1 MIERG
6 KYNELDVYR
15 VVDFGVYLS
24 DGEDEVLMP
33 RKYVPEATEAGDTL
47 RVFVYT
53 DSEDRPIAT
62 TLTPK
67 AVVGDIKLMT
77 VVDTNAMGA
86 FLDWG
91 LEKDLLVPFR
101 EQKELMKK
109 GQSYVVKV
117 LYDRVSG
124 RVIASN
130 RYGAFTKHCVDQL
143 KSGEE
148 VDIIVCNQTD
158 IGYVCLVNEEY
169 LGMIYKN
176 EIFTPVKTGDK
187 LKAYVNRIRTDH
199 KIDIVI
205 RKPGFSGV
213 EAQKDIV
220 LEKLKAAGG
229 HLPYDSKTEPEII
242 KREFNMSKKVFK
254 QNIGMLYK
262 KRLITIDDDGITL
275 VKK

>member
-1 MIERG
+1 MIETG

-24 DGEDEVLMP
+24 DGEDEILLP

-62 TLTPK
+62 TLKPK

-77 VVDTNAMGA
+77 VVDTNAIGA

-101 EQKELMKK
+101 EQKQLMQK
-109 GQSYVVKV
+109 GHSYVVKV
-117 LYDRVSG
+117 LFDRVSK

-130 RYGAFTKHCVDQL
+130 RYASFTKHCVDQL
-143 KSGEE
+143 KPGEE

-158 IGYVCLVNEEY
+158 IGYVCIVNGEY

-176 EIFTPVKTGDK
+176 EIFTPVKTGDE

-199 KIDIVI
+199 KIDVVL

-213 EAQKDIV
+213 EAQKEVVI
-220 LEKLKAAGG
+220 EKLKAAGG
-229 HLPYDSKTEPEII
+229 HLPYGSKTDPEII

-275 VKK
+275 VEK